1 MIAMDATYS
10 TKIGVVYRGERL
22 APGVH
27 VIDSVI
33 GAKLVARG
41 FAKEVEAKPVAE
53 EIKLPEVVA
62 EVQIPADAV
71 VDEIKADA
79 VVDEVVQTVKTNRR
93 APARSQNPS
102 SDATENGMG

>member
-53 EIKLPEVVA
+53 EITLPEIV
-62 EVQIPADAV
+62 EVQVTTDLA
-71 VDEIKADA
+71 
-79 VVDEVVQTVKTNRR
+79 VDEVKADESVQTVKTNRR
-93 APARSQNPS
+93 AQTRSQNPS

>member
-22 APGVH
+22 APGIH
-27 VIDSVI
+27 QIDSVI

-41 FAKEVEAKPVAE
+41 FAKEVEAKPVVE

-62 EVQIPADAV
+62 EVKVPSDA
-71 VDEIKADA
+71 KAD
-79 VVDEVVQTVKTNRR
+79 VVVQTVKSNRR
-93 APARSQNPS
+93 APIRSQNPS
-102 SDATENGMG
+102 SDATENGVG